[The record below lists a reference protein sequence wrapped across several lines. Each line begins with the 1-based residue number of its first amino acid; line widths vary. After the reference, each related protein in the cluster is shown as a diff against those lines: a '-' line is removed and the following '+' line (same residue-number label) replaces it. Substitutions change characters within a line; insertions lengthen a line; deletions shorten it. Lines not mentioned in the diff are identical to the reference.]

1 MNATGE
7 VRSSTSA
14 SPRASLS
21 SGTVGAI
28 YSVLAYAM
36 WGVLPL
42 YWKMFAGIS
51 PVEIVAHRM
60 LWSLP
65 FALLLVMARR
75 HLAAL
80 ARVLRS
86 PRQVALLTG
95 TAALLSVNW
104 GIYIYGVNTGRI
116 VETSLGYFI
125 NPLVNVALGFLFLKE
140 RFNRWQVVALVL
152 AAAGVANFIWS
163 LGTWPWIALM
173 LAFSFGLYG
182 LARKTVQAGARVG
195 LSVETLAMAPAG
207 VAIVAYGL
215 VTGSGHF
222 GAIGLRDVAFVATGV
237 VTVLPLLWFAEGA
250 RRLRLSTLGIIQ
262 YLAPSLQFLLGVFL
276 YREPFTTA
284 HAVTFGTIWT
294 ALAIYSLSTW
304 RTARRAAALAAGGG
318 DVVQIV

>member
-1 MNATGE
+1 MKRTGE
-7 VRSSTSA
+7 VRSTTSA

-42 YWKMFAGIS
+42 YWKMFSGIS

-125 NPLVNVALGFLFLKE
+125 NPLVNVALGFLFLGE
-140 RFNRWQVVALVL
+140 RFNR
-152 AAAGVANFIWS
+152 
-163 LGTWPWIALM
+163 
-173 LAFSFGLYG
+173 
-182 LARKTVQAGARVG
+182 
-195 LSVETLAMAPAG
+195 
-207 VAIVAYGL
+207 
-215 VTGSGHF
+215 
-222 GAIGLRDVAFVATGV
+222 
-237 VTVLPLLWFAEGA
+237 
-250 RRLRLSTLGIIQ
+250 
-262 YLAPSLQFLLGVFL
+262 
-276 YREPFTTA
+276 
-284 HAVTFGTIWT
+284 
-294 ALAIYSLSTW
+294 
-304 RTARRAAALAAGGG
+304 
-318 DVVQIV
+318 